1 MAYSNRPYQ
10 FKFSKGCLPQILFGP
25 FLNGMSHML
34 DRVLNTLLLMNTLNI
49 HHTVFMLLLSTW
61 KMYLPSGICLIEI
74 ILYYCL
80 YGLLTLKYQEF
91 QLVSV
96 QNAAFLRTAQ
106 IAISPLKQIKHVR
119 NLGIHRA
126 VALQKIFCVPTYT
139 LKLLF

>member
-1 MAYSNRPYQ
+1 
-10 FKFSKGCLPQILFGP
+10 
-25 FLNGMSHML
+25 ML

-61 KMYLPSGICLIEI
+61 KMYLLAGICLIEI

-96 QNAAFLRTAQ
+96 QNAAFLRTA
-106 IAISPLKQIKHVR
+106 
-119 NLGIHRA
+119 
-126 VALQKIFCVPTYT
+126 
-139 LKLLF
+139 

>member
-1 MAYSNRPYQ
+1 
-10 FKFSKGCLPQILFGP
+10 
-25 FLNGMSHML
+25 ML

-91 QLVSV
+91 QLMAV
-96 QNAAFLRTAQ
+96 QNAAFLRTA
-106 IAISPLKQIKHVR
+106 
-119 NLGIHRA
+119 
-126 VALQKIFCVPTYT
+126 
-139 LKLLF
+139 